1 MFLVQSC
8 MAWQSCCAATTAT
21 ATALASRLSYS
32 GYENPVRQCDIKKSQ
47 CKHIIWY
54 RVIIWSKSIA
64 STTEIPNTL
73 GNGWVI
79 ARSFQSDAHAQAL
92 AWEKETGCVWSL
104 SVAFCWQQ
112 RSPFDSF
119 GFSSEQNNLN
129 YVCYFMKIIEQSRD
143 LCAKLQTQKVHSTE
157 HRKIF
162 KITFKAHL
170 LIFSIGFIQRIF
182 TFMQDGNRP
191 GMPKRTRKT
200 EKERWSTKKKRKEIM
215 TKWKIMHWNCFTSA
229 IN

>member
-1 MFLVQSC
+1 
-8 MAWQSCCAATTAT
+8 MAKLLCCHNSNSNSTCFTS
-21 ATALASRLSYS
+21 LLQRLWKSSKAMRY
-32 GYENPVRQCDIKKSQ
+32 KKSQ

-143 LCAKLQTQKVHSTE
+143 LCATLQTKSTFNWNIE
-157 HRKIF
+157 K
-162 KITFKAHL
+162 
-170 LIFSIGFIQRIF
+170 FS
-182 TFMQDGNRP
+182 
-191 GMPKRTRKT
+191 K
-200 EKERWSTKKKRKEIM
+200 
-215 TKWKIMHWNCFTSA
+215 
-229 IN
+229 